1 MRRDRRRVRPLTRPL
16 GLSLLGAAA
25 LTALLASL
33 ALGATGDGRLIRAPK
48 QVQTGEPVTI
58 VAISL
63 KPSRY
68 TVDLVREIPA
78 RHLKCTGRVARARR
92 TSGTTVFEGR
102 IPTRFRC
109 YSSVKKAFVSP
120 IAVTPGKAQFLV
132 HAALIRN
139 VRNSIRFQT
148 TTVTAT
154 PRFTG

>member
-1 MRRDRRRVRPLTRPL
+1 M
-16 GLSLLGAAA
+16 
-25 LTALLASL
+25 
-33 ALGATGDGRLIRAPK
+33 
-48 QVQTGEPVTI
+48 TI
-58 VAISL
+58 VAIAL

-68 TVDLVREIPA
+68 SVDLVREIPE
-78 RHLKCTGRVARARR
+78 RHLKCTGRVARARHA
-92 TSGTTVFEGR
+92 SGTTVFAGR

-120 IAVTPGKAQFLV
+120 IAVNPGEAQFLV

-139 VRNSIRFQT
+139 VRNSVRFQT